1 MSQPSTSTVSTAAKA
16 PRFFSLAYSAFTV
29 AAAVVAAAASALAL
43 VLELPVWAMFVGWVA
58 FYTRGATARDG
69 VFNLVCVSLGVLIGK
84 GAAVAIGALAP
95 VIGAAALP
103 LAVLVVA
110 LLVVSLRGVPRFN
123 NLLCYFLGLIAFFA
137 IHQPPSISLFGTLAG
152 AVALGSLAA
161 WAAHALQRRV
171 H

>member
-1 MSQPSTSTVSTAAKA
+1 MSQQTSSAAT
-16 PRFFSLAYSAFTV
+16 PRFFSLAYSAFTL
-29 AAAVVAAAASALAL
+29 AAAVVAAAASAVAL

-58 FYTRGATARDG
+58 FYTHGVTARDG

-84 GAAVAIGALAP
+84 AAAVAIGALAT
-95 VIGAAALP
+95 VVGAMALP
-103 LAVLVVA
+103 LVVLVVA
-110 LLVVSLRGVPRFN
+110 LVVVSMRSVPRLN

-137 IHQPPSISLFGTLAG
+137 IHQPPSLSLFGPLGSAI
-152 AVALGSLAA
+152 ALGSVAA